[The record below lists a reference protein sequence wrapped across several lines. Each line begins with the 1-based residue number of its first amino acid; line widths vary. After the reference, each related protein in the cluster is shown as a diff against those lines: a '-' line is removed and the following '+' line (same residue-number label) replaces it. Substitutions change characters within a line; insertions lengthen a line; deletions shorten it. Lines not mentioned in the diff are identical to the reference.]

1 MDLNKIGMF
10 IAKKRKEKGL
20 TQLELAEKLNITD
33 RAVSKWECSRSVPD
47 SFIMLKL
54 CEILDISVN
63 ELLLGEEIKMNDYNK
78 QTEMNLIEMIKQKE
92 EADKRLLK
100 MEIVIGIFGTI
111 FLFSFVL
118 IAALIN
124 MLVWVRI
131 LLIVSGFIIFLV
143 ACIFAIRIEQVA
155 GYYECKYC
163 HFKYTPTYNQVI
175 GAFHFGRTRYMKCPK
190 CGKRSY
196 QKKVISNNE
205 LNV

>member
-100 MEIVIGIFGTI
+100 MEIVIGIFGII
-111 FLFSFVL
+111 FLLSFVL

-131 LLIVSGFIIFLV
+131 LLIVSGFIIF
-143 ACIFAIRIEQVA
+143 
-155 GYYECKYC
+155 
-163 HFKYTPTYNQVI
+163 
-175 GAFHFGRTRYMKCPK
+175 
-190 CGKRSY
+190 
-196 QKKVISNNE
+196 
-205 LNV
+205 